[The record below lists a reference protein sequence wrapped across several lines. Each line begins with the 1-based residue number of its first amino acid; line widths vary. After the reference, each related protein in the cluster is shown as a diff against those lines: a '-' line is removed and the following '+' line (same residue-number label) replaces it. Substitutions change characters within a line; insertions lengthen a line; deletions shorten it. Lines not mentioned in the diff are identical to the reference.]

1 MSDKCTYF
9 TYFAAS
15 DRCHGYSSC
24 STLDDSRCFG
34 TCFSGDEACTEEE
47 ECVRPGKCENTAVVD
62 ARAEASLMDCAQFM
76 NRRPDANFFSF
87 DVDTQVSSY
96 PTFCIVDWVWLTWT
110 SIHCLHKSAW
120 AGGILTGVGWQLGA
134 RWWNDWI

>member
-1 MSDKCTYF
+1 M
-9 TYFAAS
+9 
-15 DRCHGYSSC
+15 
-24 STLDDSRCFG
+24 
-34 TCFSGDEACTEEE
+34 
-47 ECVRPGKCENTAVVD
+47 RPGKCENTAVVD

-96 PTFCIVDWVWLTWT
+96 HIVCIVDWVWLTWT